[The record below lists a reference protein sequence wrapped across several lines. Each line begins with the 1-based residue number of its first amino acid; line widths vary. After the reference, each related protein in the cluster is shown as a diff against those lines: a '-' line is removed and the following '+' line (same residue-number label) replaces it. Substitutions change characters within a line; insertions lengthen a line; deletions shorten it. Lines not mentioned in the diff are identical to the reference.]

1 MKRFLVPL
9 VLAAFVG
16 GGVAH
21 AADPEL
27 KTDDDK
33 TRYALG
39 MVIAN
44 QLAAFK
50 LTPAEL
56 DLVKAG
62 LSDGVAGKTGKV
74 DLETFGPK
82 IQPLAQQ
89 RRAAGAAE
97 EKKKGKEYLD
107 KIAANSKIKK
117 LDAGILL
124 ETVAEGTG
132 ASPTATDNVKVNYKG
147 TTIDGHVF
155 DSSEKHGGPA
165 TFKLDQVVKCWS
177 QGLQFMKVGGKAKLY
192 CPSDAAYGDRGQGAD
207 IPPGATLVFD
217 VELLEIVK

>member
-33 TRYALG
+33 TLYALG

-165 TFKLDQVVKCWS
+165 TFKLDQVVKCWC

>member
-33 TRYALG
+33 TLYALG

-155 DSSEKHGGPA
+155 DSSAKHGGPA
-165 TFKLDQVVKCWS
+165 TF
-177 QGLQFMKVGGKAKLY
+177 
-192 CPSDAAYGDRGQGAD
+192 
-207 IPPGATLVFD
+207 
-217 VELLEIVK
+217 